1 MAARVH
7 HHHNQNH
14 HPVLVSAAASPAG
27 SEDMRLRRS
36 PPPASAKT
44 EGRRLRRSPPVS
56 VEKARRQGRASR
68 GGAAVA
74 GTAAGTAAGCAA
86 VCACFPFAVLEFA
99 VLAAVRAPAALCRR
113 TIREQLDRRCEARA
127 RRKEEMEDVV
137 ILGGDASPKSVAA
150 AQAKHAALK
159 AGEEEELGW
168 CHWPVKPAV
177 AAAEELAEAEKE
189 VWERF
194 YGAGGFWRSP
204 SQREE
209 TW

>member
-7 HHHNQNH
+7 HHHH
-14 HPVLVSAAASPAG
+14 YPVLVSAAASPAR
-27 SEDMRLRRS
+27 SQDMRLRRS
-36 PPPASAKT
+36 PPPAKT
-44 EGRRLRRSPPVS
+44 DDRRLRRSPPVS
-56 VEKARRQGRASR
+56 VEKAQRQGRPSR

-86 VCACFPFAVLEFA
+86 ACACFPFAVLELA
-99 VLAAVRAPAALCRR
+99 VLATVRAPAAMCRR
-113 TIREQLDRRCEARA
+113 TIRERRNRRREARA
-127 RRKEEMEDVV
+127 MRKKEMEGV

-150 AQAKHAALK
+150 TQEKHAALK
-159 AGEEEELGW
+159 AEEEEEHGW
-168 CHWPVKPAV
+168 CHWPVKPAATAV

-194 YGAGGFWRSP
+194 YGTGGFGRSP
-204 SQREE
+204 SEHEE

>member
-7 HHHNQNH
+7 HHHH
-14 HPVLVSAAASPAG
+14 YPVLVSAAASPAR

-36 PPPASAKT
+36 RPPAKT
-44 EGRRLRRSPPVS
+44 EDRRLRRSPPVS
-56 VEKARRQGRASR
+56 LEKARRQGRASR

-86 VCACFPFAVLEFA
+86 VCACFPFAVIELA
-99 VLAAVRAPAALCRR
+99 VLATVRAPAAMCRR
-113 TIREQLDRRCEARA
+113 TIRERRSRRCEARA
-127 RRKEEMEDVV
+127 MRKKEMEGV

-150 AQAKHAALK
+150 TQEKHAALK
-159 AGEEEELGW
+159 AEEEEEQGW
-168 CHWPVKPAV
+168 RHWPIKPAAAAV

-194 YGAGGFWRSP
+194 YGTGGFGRSP
-204 SQREE
+204 SEHEE